1 MKISDTLNYNS
12 LMIELASVL
21 FILLLFVFP
30 VPASVIALGFITT
43 RSLHKK
49 YAFYITQPVEGKR
62 IQILTTLCFL
72 TNFILSTFLGVALAW
87 GVDYLI
93 YENIYLL
100 IFNFMFCFSISLRWF
115 DYTYYLYRLYIFKLK
130 PFRKEASLRSQLV
143 ICQGFR
149 EQEDGGLTPVFIDAG
164 TWECKNNEGVFKGVF
179 YEKTFNTSNI
189 IHVKKKSSEKIK
201 IVTHEPN
208 LLHSNQFLII
218 LKEQFH
224 PFKSQK
230 NRDKILKH
238 FNCIKKTA

>member
-1 MKISDTLNYNS
+1 
-12 LMIELASVL
+12 MIELASVF

-100 IFNFMFCFSISLRWF
+100 IFNFMFCFAISLRWF

-130 PFRKEASLRSQLV
+130 PFRKEALSDSQFAT
-143 ICQGFR
+143 CQGFR
-149 EQEDGGLTPVFIDAG
+149 EHDSSGRTPIFKDAG
-164 TWECKNNEGVFKGVF
+164 IWKWNNNEGVFKGVF
-179 YEKTFNTSNI
+179 CEKTFSPSRI
-189 IHVKKKSSEKIK
+189 IHIEKKSSEKFIIITQPTNIK
-201 IVTHEPN
+201 EPN
-208 LLHSNQFLII
+208 IFLIS
-218 LKEQFH
+218 LKDQFY
-224 PFKSQK
+224 PFKSQTT
-230 NRDKILKH
+230 RDEILKTFH
-238 FNCIKKTA
+238 LTQKYNPN